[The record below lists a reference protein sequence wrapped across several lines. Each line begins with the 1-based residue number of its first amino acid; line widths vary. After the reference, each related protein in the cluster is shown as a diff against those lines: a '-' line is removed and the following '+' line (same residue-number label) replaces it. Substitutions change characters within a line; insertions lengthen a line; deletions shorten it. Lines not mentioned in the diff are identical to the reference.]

1 MENIQSQVID
11 TFEKEDFFGE
21 SYECLMQDG
30 QIYSVDEPTFYKWL
44 SQSEYCEPLEQP
56 DYDAGRPAYI
66 SSKTSAE
73 EIIDNHPDIL
83 EEALNSFIQ
92 EGGESWN

>member
-1 MENIQSQVID
+1 METIQSQTIY

-44 SQSEYCEPLEQP
+44 SQSEYCELSEQP
-56 DYDAGRPAYI
+56 DHDAGRPAYT
-66 SSKTSAE
+66 SSKACAQ
-73 EIIDNHPDIL
+73 EIIDNHPDTL